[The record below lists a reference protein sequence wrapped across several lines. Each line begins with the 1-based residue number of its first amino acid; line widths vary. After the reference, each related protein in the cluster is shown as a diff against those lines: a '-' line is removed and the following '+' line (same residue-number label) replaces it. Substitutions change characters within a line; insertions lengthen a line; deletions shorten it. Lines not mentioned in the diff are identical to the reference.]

1 MLPSKRHFFEVYFVL
16 LLAYLRGYT
25 ASRIMML
32 YMKRNFSYRQQTL
45 FDMGFDDRGKEKL
58 LMELPQNARLMMNG
72 YEIIPSCNY
81 LIDRDGNVYVS
92 VPELDAAVLSEN
104 SVACDENGELL
115 CFSVFDARRMKVITM
130 ESAMEQL
137 EMGIG

>member
-1 MLPSKRHFFEVYFVL
+1 
-16 LLAYLRGYT
+16 
-25 ASRIMML
+25 
-32 YMKRNFSYRQQTL
+32 
-45 FDMGFDDRGKEKL
+45 MGFDDRGKEKL

>member
-1 MLPSKRHFFEVYFVL
+1 MESNDFCRFANQISKS
-16 LLAYLRGYT
+16 A
-25 ASRIMML
+25 
-32 YMKRNFSYRQQTL
+32 
-45 FDMGFDDRGKEKL
+45 
-58 LMELPQNARLMMNG
+58 
-72 YEIIPSCNY
+72 
-81 LIDRDGNVYVS
+81 IDRDGNVYVS

>member
-1 MLPSKRHFFEVYFVL
+1 M
-16 LLAYLRGYT
+16 
-25 ASRIMML
+25 
-32 YMKRNFSYRQQTL
+32 YM
-45 FDMGFDDRGKEKL
+45 
-58 LMELPQNARLMMNG
+58 
-72 YEIIPSCNY
+72 
-81 LIDRDGNVYVS
+81 VS